1 MALNPDTI
9 FSRKEL
15 AEKVWG
21 KEYESNLRTVDV
33 HIRRLREKLSLLG
46 KESYIKTKWGK
57 GYYFSTKDV
66 DDI

>member
-1 MALNPDTI
+1 M
-9 FSRKEL
+9 
-15 AEKVWG
+15 G